1 MALIHL
7 SNKAPSCIYPLQL
20 SGLTYIILLS
30 LYDGSCKNVFV
41 FVKSRRERYID
52 KLEYLL
58 TGGGVGRLE
67 GLRNKKESKKYKIN
81 LKLFAIAAVMTC
93 LLLFGLFRIIIV
105 RSAACTYVMTDG
117 ERHET
122 VRLYPG
128 TVEEACS
135 KAGFRN
141 VEVVNRKDD
150 DGIIYLTLKETFDV
164 SIETSDETLTVRTAP
179 CTVGELLEA
188 NGISVGSDDI
198 VTPDMDDWLS
208 KSTHITV
215 TRVTFTTA
223 TETEDIPFSVE
234 IQYDDQLLKGKQEIA
249 RYGENGEKSIEY
261 RVEEHDGEEVSRKVI
276 KEEEVKSPINC
287 IVKQGIRIVQS
298 NQEERAVSEE
308 PQTTANNQALPAIQP
323 ETESTGELSTAGRS
337 QVWSVPAGI
346 QDDTEK
352 KIITAGDGSSYE
364 YTAVIDVT
372 ATAYHRIEDGGEI
385 TASGTVTQYGT
396 IAVDPRVI
404 PLGSRLYVVS
414 DGGDKSW
421 SYGPGLA
428 EDTGGLIKGAKID
441 LFFMTGEEATDFG
454 IRPAKVYILKD

>member
-1 MALIHL
+1 ME
-7 SNKAPSCIYPLQL
+7 KARS
-20 SGLTYIILLS
+20 
-30 LYDGSCKNVFV
+30 
-41 FVKSRRERYID
+41 
-52 KLEYLL
+52 
-58 TGGGVGRLE
+58 
-67 GLRNKKESKKYKIN
+67 KKESRKRKIDP
-81 LKLFAIAAVMTC
+81 KLFAILAAITC
-93 LLLFGLFRIIIV
+93 LVLYGLLRVIII

-117 ERHET
+117 ERYET

-128 TVEEACS
+128 SVEEACS

-150 DGIIYLTLKETFDV
+150 DGIVYLTLKETFDV
-164 SIETSDETLTVRTAP
+164 SIQTSDETLTIRTAP

-198 VTPDMDDWLS
+198 VTPDVDDWLS
-208 KSTHITV
+208 ESSQITV
-215 TRVTFTTA
+215 TRVSFSTV
-223 TETEDIPFSVE
+223 TETEDVPFSVE
-234 IQYDDQLLKGKQEIA
+234 VQYDSQLLKGVQEIA

-261 RVEEHDGEEVSRKVI
+261 RVEEHDGEEVAREVV
-276 KEEEVKSPINC
+276 KEEEVKPPVNC
-287 IVKQGIRIVQS
+287 IVKQGIRIAQ
-298 NQEERAVSEE
+298 NKQEEQATASES
-308 PQTTANNQALPAIQP
+308 TTATSSQTLPSSQP
-323 ETESTGELSTAGRS
+323 ETESSGELSTAGRS

-346 QDDTEK
+346 DDDTEN

-372 ATAYHRIEDGGEI
+372 ATAYHRVEDGGEI

-414 DGGDKSW
+414 DGGDQSW

-428 EDTGGLIKGAKID
+428 EDTGGLIKGTKID
-441 LFFMTGEEATDFG
+441 LFFMTGDEADDFG

>member
-1 MALIHL
+1 MEQAR
-7 SNKAPSCIYPLQL
+7 
-20 SGLTYIILLS
+20 
-30 LYDGSCKNVFV
+30 
-41 FVKSRRERYID
+41 SRKEPRRRKID
-52 KLEYLL
+52 
-58 TGGGVGRLE
+58 
-67 GLRNKKESKKYKIN
+67 
-81 LKLFAIAAVMTC
+81 LKLFVILAAITC
-93 LLLFGLFRIIIV
+93 LVVFGILRILII

-117 ERHET
+117 ERYET

-128 TVEEACS
+128 SVEEACS

-150 DGIIYLTLKETFDV
+150 DGIVYLTLKETFDV
-164 SIETSDETLTVRTAP
+164 SIQTSEQTLTIRTAP

-198 VTPDMDDWLS
+198 VTPDVDDWLS
-208 KSTHITV
+208 ESSQITL
-215 TRVTFTTA
+215 TRVTFTTE
-223 TETEDIPFSVE
+223 TETEEIPFSVE
-234 IQYDDQLLKGKQEIA
+234 VQYDSQMLKGEQEIA
-249 RYGENGEKSIEY
+249 RYGENGEKSIQY
-261 RVEEHDGEEVSRKVI
+261 RVEEHDGEEVSREVVN
-276 KEEEVKSPINC
+276 EEEVKLPVNC
-287 IVKQGIRIVQS
+287 IVKQGIRIAQNEQEEQAVSAESQTTAS
-298 NQEERAVSEE
+298 NQTL
-308 PQTTANNQALPAIQP
+308 PQTTQ
-323 ETESTGELSTAGRS
+323 TESTDENGLSTAGRS

-346 QDDTEK
+346 DDDTEN

-372 ATAYHRIEDGGEI
+372 ATAYHRVEDGGEI

-414 DGGDKSW
+414 DGGDQSW

-441 LFFMTGEEATDFG
+441 LFFMTGDEATDFG
-454 IRPAKVYILKD
+454 VRPAKVYILKD

>member
-1 MALIHL
+1 ME
-7 SNKAPSCIYPLQL
+7 KARS
-20 SGLTYIILLS
+20 
-30 LYDGSCKNVFV
+30 
-41 FVKSRRERYID
+41 
-52 KLEYLL
+52 
-58 TGGGVGRLE
+58 
-67 GLRNKKESKKYKIN
+67 KKESRKRKIDP
-81 LKLFAIAAVMTC
+81 KLFAILAAITC
-93 LLLFGLFRIIIV
+93 LALYGLFRVIII

-117 ERHET
+117 ERYET

-128 TVEEACS
+128 SVEEACS

-150 DGIIYLTLKETFDV
+150 DGIVYLTLKETFDV
-164 SIETSDETLTVRTAP
+164 SIQTSDETLTIRTAP

-198 VTPDMDDWLS
+198 VTPDVDDWLS
-208 KSTHITV
+208 ESSQITV
-215 TRVTFTTA
+215 TRVSFSTV
-223 TETEDIPFSVE
+223 TETEDVPFSVE
-234 IQYDDQLLKGKQEIA
+234 VQYDSQLLKGVQEIA
-249 RYGENGEKSIEY
+249 RYGENGKKSIEY
-261 RVEEHDGEEVSRKVI
+261 RVEEHDGEEVAREVV
-276 KEEEVKSPINC
+276 KEEEIKPPVNC
-287 IVKQGIRIVQS
+287 IVKQGIRIAQ
-298 NQEERAVSEE
+298 NKQEEQATASES
-308 PQTTANNQALPAIQP
+308 TTATSSQTLPSSQP
-323 ETESTGELSTAGRS
+323 ETESSGELSTAGRS

-346 QDDTEK
+346 DDDTEN

-372 ATAYHRIEDGGEI
+372 ATAYHRVEDGGEI

-414 DGGDKSW
+414 DGGDQSW

-441 LFFMTGEEATDFG
+441 LFFMTGDEANDFG

>member
-1 MALIHL
+1 ME
-7 SNKAPSCIYPLQL
+7 Q
-20 SGLTYIILLS
+20 TR
-30 LYDGSCKNVFV
+30 
-41 FVKSRRERYID
+41 SRKEPRRRKID
-52 KLEYLL
+52 
-58 TGGGVGRLE
+58 
-67 GLRNKKESKKYKIN
+67 
-81 LKLFAIAAVMTC
+81 LKLFVILAAITC
-93 LLLFGLFRIIIV
+93 LVVFGILRILII

-117 ERHET
+117 ERYET

-128 TVEEACS
+128 SVEEACS

-150 DGIIYLTLKETFDV
+150 DGIVYLTLKETFDV
-164 SIETSDETLTVRTAP
+164 SIQTSEQTLTIRTAP

-198 VTPDMDDWLS
+198 VTPDVDDWLS
-208 KSTHITV
+208 ESSQITV
-215 TRVTFTTA
+215 TRVTFTT
-223 TETEDIPFSVE
+223 ETESEEIPFSVE
-234 IQYDDQLLKGKQEIA
+234 VQYDSQMLKGEQEIA
-249 RYGENGEKSIEY
+249 RYGENGEKSIQY
-261 RVEEHDGEEVSRKVI
+261 RVEEHDGEEVSREVVN
-276 KEEEVKSPINC
+276 EEEVKLPVNC
-287 IVKQGIRIVQS
+287 IVKQGIRIAQNEQEEQAVSAESQTTAS
-298 NQEERAVSEE
+298 NQTL
-308 PQTTANNQALPAIQP
+308 PQTTQ
-323 ETESTGELSTAGRS
+323 TESTDENGLSTAGRS

-346 QDDTEK
+346 DDDTEN

-372 ATAYHRIEDGGEI
+372 ATAYHRVEDGGEI

-414 DGGDKSW
+414 DGGDQSW

-441 LFFMTGEEATDFG
+441 LFFMTGDEATDFG
-454 IRPAKVYILKD
+454 VRPAKVYILKD

>member
-1 MALIHL
+1 MEQAR
-7 SNKAPSCIYPLQL
+7 S
-20 SGLTYIILLS
+20 
-30 LYDGSCKNVFV
+30 
-41 FVKSRRERYID
+41 
-52 KLEYLL
+52 
-58 TGGGVGRLE
+58 
-67 GLRNKKESKKYKIN
+67 KKEPRRRKID
-81 LKLFAIAAVMTC
+81 LKLFAILAAITC
-93 LLLFGLFRIIIV
+93 LVVFGILRILII

-117 ERHET
+117 ERYET

-128 TVEEACS
+128 SVEEACS

-150 DGIIYLTLKETFDV
+150 DGIVYLTLKETFDV
-164 SIETSDETLTVRTAP
+164 SIQTSEQTLTIRTAP

-198 VTPDMDDWLS
+198 VTPDVDDWLS
-208 KSTHITV
+208 ESSQITV
-215 TRVTFTTA
+215 TRVTFTTE
-223 TETEDIPFSVE
+223 TETEEIPFSVE
-234 IQYDDQLLKGKQEIA
+234 VQYDSQMLKGEQEIA
-249 RYGENGEKSIEY
+249 RYGENGEKSIQY
-261 RVEEHDGEEVSRKVI
+261 RVEEHDGEEVSREVVN
-276 KEEEVKSPINC
+276 EEEVKLPVNC
-287 IVKQGIRIVQS
+287 IVKQGIRIAQNEQEEQAVSAESQTTAS
-298 NQEERAVSEE
+298 NQTL
-308 PQTTANNQALPAIQP
+308 PQTTQ
-323 ETESTGELSTAGRS
+323 TESTDENGLSTAGRS

-346 QDDTEK
+346 DDDTEN

-372 ATAYHRIEDGGEI
+372 ATAYHRVEDGGEI

-414 DGGDKSW
+414 DGGDQSW

-441 LFFMTGEEATDFG
+441 LFFMTGDEATDFG
-454 IRPAKVYILKD
+454 VRPAKVYILKD

>member
-1 MALIHL
+1 ME
-7 SNKAPSCIYPLQL
+7 KARS
-20 SGLTYIILLS
+20 
-30 LYDGSCKNVFV
+30 
-41 FVKSRRERYID
+41 
-52 KLEYLL
+52 
-58 TGGGVGRLE
+58 
-67 GLRNKKESKKYKIN
+67 KKESRKRKIDP
-81 LKLFAIAAVMTC
+81 KLFAILAAITC
-93 LLLFGLFRIIIV
+93 LVLYGLLRVIII

-117 ERHET
+117 ERYET

-128 TVEEACS
+128 SVEEACS

-150 DGIIYLTLKETFDV
+150 DGIVYLTLKETFDV
-164 SIETSDETLTVRTAP
+164 SIQTSDETLTIRTAP

-198 VTPDMDDWLS
+198 VTPDVDDWLS
-208 KSTHITV
+208 ESSQITV
-215 TRVTFTTA
+215 TRVSFSTV
-223 TETEDIPFSVE
+223 TETEDVPFSVE
-234 IQYDDQLLKGKQEIA
+234 VQYDSQMLKGVQEIA

-261 RVEEHDGEEVSRKVI
+261 RVEEHDGEEVAREVV
-276 KEEEVKSPINC
+276 KEEEVKPPVNC
-287 IVKQGIRIVQS
+287 IVKQGIRIAQ
-298 NQEERAVSEE
+298 NKQEEQATASES
-308 PQTTANNQALPAIQP
+308 TTATSSQTLPSSQP
-323 ETESTGELSTAGRS
+323 ETESSGELSTAGRS

-346 QDDTEK
+346 DDDTEN

-372 ATAYHRIEDGGEI
+372 ATAYHRVEDGGEI

-414 DGGDKSW
+414 DGGDQSW

-441 LFFMTGEEATDFG
+441 LFFMTGDEANDFG

>member
-1 MALIHL
+1 MEA
-7 SNKAPSCIYPLQL
+7 
-20 SGLTYIILLS
+20 
-30 LYDGSCKNVFV
+30 
-41 FVKSRRERYID
+41 SR
-52 KLEYLL
+52 
-58 TGGGVGRLE
+58 
-67 GLRNKKESKKYKIN
+67 SKKKPQKRKID
-81 LKLFAIAAVMTC
+81 LKLFAILAAMTC
-93 LLLFGLFRIIIV
+93 LLLFGLFRIIII

-117 ERHET
+117 ERYET

-150 DGIIYLTLKETFDV
+150 DGIVYLTLKETFDV
-164 SIETSDETLTVRTAP
+164 SIQTSDETLTVRTAP

-188 NGISVGSDDI
+188 NGISVGSDDL

-208 KSTHITV
+208 DSTQITV
-215 TRVTFTTA
+215 TRVTYT
-223 TETEDIPFSVE
+223 TETETENIPFSVE
-234 IQYDDQLLKGKQEIA
+234 VQYDTQLLKGQQEIA
-249 RYGENGEKSIEY
+249 QYGENGEKSIEY
-261 RVEEHDGEEVSRKVI
+261 RVEEHDGEEVSREVI
-276 KEEEVKSPINC
+276 KEEEVKAPVNC
-287 IVKQGIRIVQS
+287 IVKQGIRIAQ
-298 NQEERAVSEE
+298 NEQEEQAASAES
-308 PQTTANNQALPAIQP
+308 QTTASNQTLPSSQP
-323 ETESTGELSTAGRS
+323 QTESTGELSTAGRS

-346 QDDTEK
+346 QDDTEN

-385 TASGTVTQYGT
+385 TASGTVTKYGT
-396 IAVDPRVI
+396 IAVDPSVI

-414 DGGDKSW
+414 DGGDQSW

-428 EDTGGLIKGAKID
+428 EDTGGLIKGTKID
-441 LFFMTGEEATDFG
+441 LFFMTGDEANDFG

>member
-1 MALIHL
+1 MEQAR
-7 SNKAPSCIYPLQL
+7 
-20 SGLTYIILLS
+20 
-30 LYDGSCKNVFV
+30 
-41 FVKSRRERYID
+41 SRKEPRRRKID
-52 KLEYLL
+52 
-58 TGGGVGRLE
+58 
-67 GLRNKKESKKYKIN
+67 
-81 LKLFAIAAVMTC
+81 LKLFVILAAIIC
-93 LLLFGLFRIIIV
+93 LVVFGILRILII

-117 ERHET
+117 ERYET

-128 TVEEACS
+128 SVEEACS

-150 DGIIYLTLKETFDV
+150 DGIVYLTLKETFDV
-164 SIETSDETLTVRTAP
+164 SIQTSEQTLTIRTAP

-198 VTPDMDDWLS
+198 VTPDVDDWLS
-208 KSTHITV
+208 ESSQITV
-215 TRVTFTTA
+215 TRVTFTTE
-223 TETEDIPFSVE
+223 TETEEIPFSVE
-234 IQYDDQLLKGKQEIA
+234 VQYDSQMLKGEQEIA
-249 RYGENGEKSIEY
+249 RYGENGEKSIQY
-261 RVEEHDGEEVSRKVI
+261 RVEEHDGEEVSREVVN
-276 KEEEVKSPINC
+276 EEEVKLPVNC
-287 IVKQGIRIVQS
+287 IVKQGIRIAQNEQEEQAVSAESQTTAS
-298 NQEERAVSEE
+298 NQTL
-308 PQTTANNQALPAIQP
+308 PQTTQ
-323 ETESTGELSTAGRS
+323 TESTDENGLSTAGRS

-346 QDDTEK
+346 DDDTEN

-372 ATAYHRIEDGGEI
+372 ATAYHRVEDGGEI

-414 DGGDKSW
+414 DGGDQSW

-441 LFFMTGEEATDFG
+441 LFFMTGDEATDFG
-454 IRPAKVYILKD
+454 VRPAKVYILKD

>member
-1 MALIHL
+1 ME
-7 SNKAPSCIYPLQL
+7 KARS
-20 SGLTYIILLS
+20 
-30 LYDGSCKNVFV
+30 
-41 FVKSRRERYID
+41 
-52 KLEYLL
+52 
-58 TGGGVGRLE
+58 
-67 GLRNKKESKKYKIN
+67 KKEPQKRKID
-81 LKLFAIAAVMTC
+81 LKLLAIFAAIAC
-93 LLLFGLFRIIIV
+93 LLFFCIFRIIII

-117 ERHET
+117 ERYET

-128 TVEEACS
+128 SVEEACS

-150 DGIIYLTLKETFDV
+150 DGIVYLTLKETFDV
-164 SIETSDETLTVRTAP
+164 SIQTSDETLTIRTAP

-198 VTPDMDDWLS
+198 VTPDVDDWLS
-208 KSTHITV
+208 ESSQITV
-215 TRVTFTTA
+215 TRVSFSTV
-223 TETEDIPFSVE
+223 TETEDVPFSVE
-234 IQYDDQLLKGKQEIA
+234 VQYDSQLLKGVQEIA

-261 RVEEHDGEEVSRKVI
+261 RVEEHDGEEVAREVV
-276 KEEEVKSPINC
+276 KEEEVKPPVNC
-287 IVKQGIRIVQS
+287 IVKQGIRIAQ
-298 NQEERAVSEE
+298 NKQEEQATASES
-308 PQTTANNQALPAIQP
+308 TTATSSQTLPSSQP
-323 ETESTGELSTAGRS
+323 ETESSGELSTAGRS

-346 QDDTEK
+346 DDDTEN

-372 ATAYHRIEDGGEI
+372 ATAYHRVEDGGEI

-414 DGGDKSW
+414 DGGDQSW

-441 LFFMTGEEATDFG
+441 LFFMTGDEANDFG

>member
-1 MALIHL
+1 MEQAR
-7 SNKAPSCIYPLQL
+7 
-20 SGLTYIILLS
+20 
-30 LYDGSCKNVFV
+30 
-41 FVKSRRERYID
+41 SRKEPRRRKID
-52 KLEYLL
+52 
-58 TGGGVGRLE
+58 
-67 GLRNKKESKKYKIN
+67 
-81 LKLFAIAAVMTC
+81 LKLFVILAAITC
-93 LLLFGLFRIIIV
+93 LVVFGILRILII

-117 ERHET
+117 ERYES

-128 TVEEACS
+128 SVEEACS

-150 DGIIYLTLKETFDV
+150 DGIVYLTLKETFDV
-164 SIETSDETLTVRTAP
+164 SIQTSEQTLTIRTAP

-198 VTPDMDDWLS
+198 VTPDVDDWLS
-208 KSTHITV
+208 ESSQITV
-215 TRVTFTTA
+215 TRVTFTTE
-223 TETEDIPFSVE
+223 TETEEIPFSVE
-234 IQYDDQLLKGKQEIA
+234 VQYDSQMLKGEQEIA
-249 RYGENGEKSIEY
+249 RYGENGEKSIQY
-261 RVEEHDGEEVSRKVI
+261 RVEEHDGEEVSREVVN
-276 KEEEVKSPINC
+276 EEEVKLPVNC
-287 IVKQGIRIVQS
+287 IVKQGIRIAQNEQEEQAVSAESQTTAS
-298 NQEERAVSEE
+298 NQTL
-308 PQTTANNQALPAIQP
+308 PQTTQ
-323 ETESTGELSTAGRS
+323 TESTDENGLSTAGRS

-346 QDDTEK
+346 DDDTEN

-372 ATAYHRIEDGGEI
+372 ATAYHRVEDGGEI

-414 DGGDKSW
+414 DGGDQSW

-441 LFFMTGEEATDFG
+441 LFFMTGDEATDFG
-454 IRPAKVYILKD
+454 VRPAKVYILKD

>member
-1 MALIHL
+1 ME
-7 SNKAPSCIYPLQL
+7 KAR
-20 SGLTYIILLS
+20 
-30 LYDGSCKNVFV
+30 
-41 FVKSRRERYID
+41 SR
-52 KLEYLL
+52 
-58 TGGGVGRLE
+58 
-67 GLRNKKESKKYKIN
+67 KESRKRKIDP
-81 LKLFAIAAVMTC
+81 KLFAILAAITC
-93 LLLFGLFRIIIV
+93 LVLFGLFRVIII

-117 ERHET
+117 ERYET

-128 TVEEACS
+128 SVEEACS

-150 DGIIYLTLKETFDV
+150 DGIVYLTLKETFDV
-164 SIETSDETLTVRTAP
+164 SIQTSDETLTIRTAP

-198 VTPDMDDWLS
+198 VTPDVDDWLS
-208 KSTHITV
+208 DSSQITV
-215 TRVTFTTA
+215 TRVSFSTV
-223 TETEDIPFSVE
+223 TETEDVPFSVE
-234 IQYDDQLLKGKQEIA
+234 VQYDSQLLKGEQEIA

-261 RVEEHDGEEVSRKVI
+261 RVEEHDGEEVAREVV
-276 KEEEVKSPINC
+276 KEEEVKPPVNC
-287 IVKQGIRIVQS
+287 IVKQGIRIAQ
-298 NQEERAVSEE
+298 NKQEEQATASES
-308 PQTTANNQALPAIQP
+308 TTATSSQTLPSSQP
-323 ETESTGELSTAGRS
+323 ETESSGELSTAGRS

-346 QDDTEK
+346 DDDTEN

-372 ATAYHRIEDGGEI
+372 ATAYHRVEDGGEI

-414 DGGDKSW
+414 DGGDQSW

-428 EDTGGLIKGAKID
+428 EDTGGLIKGTKID
-441 LFFMTGEEATDFG
+441 LFFMTGDEADDFG

>member
-1 MALIHL
+1 ME
-7 SNKAPSCIYPLQL
+7 KARS
-20 SGLTYIILLS
+20 
-30 LYDGSCKNVFV
+30 
-41 FVKSRRERYID
+41 
-52 KLEYLL
+52 
-58 TGGGVGRLE
+58 
-67 GLRNKKESKKYKIN
+67 KKESRKRKIDP
-81 LKLFAIAAVMTC
+81 KLFAILAAITC
-93 LLLFGLFRIIIV
+93 LALYGLFRVIII

-117 ERHET
+117 ERYET

-128 TVEEACS
+128 SVEEACS

-150 DGIIYLTLKETFDV
+150 DGIVYLTLKETFDV
-164 SIETSDETLTVRTAP
+164 SIQTSDETLTIRTAP

-198 VTPDMDDWLS
+198 VTPDVDDWLS
-208 KSTHITV
+208 ESSQITV
-215 TRVTFTTA
+215 TRVSFSTV
-223 TETEDIPFSVE
+223 TETEDVPFSVE
-234 IQYDDQLLKGKQEIA
+234 VQYDSQMLKGVQEIA

-261 RVEEHDGEEVSRKVI
+261 RVEEHDGEEVAREVV
-276 KEEEVKSPINC
+276 KEEEVKPPVNC
-287 IVKQGIRIVQS
+287 IVKQGIRIAQ
-298 NQEERAVSEE
+298 NKQEEQATASES
-308 PQTTANNQALPAIQP
+308 TTATSSQTLPSSQP
-323 ETESTGELSTAGRS
+323 ETESSGELSTAGRS

-346 QDDTEK
+346 DDDTEN

-372 ATAYHRIEDGGEI
+372 ATAYHRVEDGGEI

-414 DGGDKSW
+414 DGGDQSW

-428 EDTGGLIKGAKID
+428 EDTGGLIKGTKID
-441 LFFMTGEEATDFG
+441 LFFMTGDEADDFG

>member
-1 MALIHL
+1 ME
-7 SNKAPSCIYPLQL
+7 KAR
-20 SGLTYIILLS
+20 
-30 LYDGSCKNVFV
+30 
-41 FVKSRRERYID
+41 SR
-52 KLEYLL
+52 
-58 TGGGVGRLE
+58 
-67 GLRNKKESKKYKIN
+67 KESRKRRIDF
-81 LKLFAIAAVMTC
+81 KLFAILAAITC
-93 LLLFGLFRIIIV
+93 LVLFGLFRIIII

-117 ERHET
+117 ERYET

-128 TVEEACS
+128 SVEEACS

-150 DGIIYLTLKETFDV
+150 DGIVYLTLKETFDV
-164 SIETSDETLTVRTAP
+164 SIQTSDGTLTIRTAP

-198 VTPDMDDWLS
+198 VTPDVDDWLS
-208 KSTHITV
+208 ESSQITV
-215 TRVTFTTA
+215 TRVSFSTV
-223 TETEDIPFSVE
+223 TETEDVPFSVE
-234 IQYDDQLLKGKQEIA
+234 VEYDSQLLKGEQEIA
-249 RYGENGEKSIEY
+249 QYGENGEKSIEY
-261 RVEEHDGEEVSRKVI
+261 RVEEHDGEEVAREVV
-276 KEEEVKSPINC
+276 KEEEVKPPVNC
-287 IVKQGIRIVQS
+287 IVKQGIRIAQ
-298 NQEERAVSEE
+298 NKQEEQAVSAES
-308 PQTTANNQALPAIQP
+308 QTTASNQTLPSSQP
-323 ETESTGELSTAGRS
+323 ETESSGELSTAGRS

-346 QDDTEK
+346 DDDTENK
-352 KIITAGDGSSYE
+352 VITAGDGSSYE

-372 ATAYHRIEDGGEI
+372 ATAYHRVEDGGEI

-414 DGGDKSW
+414 DGGDQSW

-441 LFFMTGEEATDFG
+441 LFFMTGDEANDFG

>member
-1 MALIHL
+1 ME
-7 SNKAPSCIYPLQL
+7 KAR
-20 SGLTYIILLS
+20 
-30 LYDGSCKNVFV
+30 
-41 FVKSRRERYID
+41 SR
-52 KLEYLL
+52 
-58 TGGGVGRLE
+58 
-67 GLRNKKESKKYKIN
+67 KESRKRKIN
-81 LKLFAIAAVMTC
+81 PKLFAILAAITC

-117 ERHET
+117 ERYET

-150 DGIIYLTLKETFDV
+150 DGIVYLTLKETFDV
-164 SIETSDETLTVRTAP
+164 SIQTSDGTLTIRTAP

-198 VTPDMDDWLS
+198 VTPDVDDWLS
-208 KSTHITV
+208 ESSQITV
-215 TRVTFTTA
+215 TRVSFSTV
-223 TETEDIPFSVE
+223 TETEDVPFSVE
-234 IQYDDQLLKGKQEIA
+234 VEYDSQLLKGEQEIA
-249 RYGENGEKSIEY
+249 QYGENGEKSIEY
-261 RVEEHDGEEVSRKVI
+261 RVEEHDGEEVAREVV
-276 KEEEVKSPINC
+276 KEEEVKPPVNC
-287 IVKQGIRIVQS
+287 IVKQGVRIAQ
-298 NQEERAVSEE
+298 NKQEEQAVSAES
-308 PQTTANNQALPAIQP
+308 QTTASNQTLPSSLP
-323 ETESTGELSTAGRS
+323 ETESSGELSTAGRS

-346 QDDTEK
+346 DDDTENK
-352 KIITAGDGSSYE
+352 VITAGDGSSYE

-372 ATAYHRIEDGGEI
+372 ATAYHRVEDGGEI

-414 DGGDKSW
+414 DGGDQSW

-441 LFFMTGEEATDFG
+441 LFFMTGDEANDFG

>member
-1 MALIHL
+1 ME
-7 SNKAPSCIYPLQL
+7 KARS
-20 SGLTYIILLS
+20 
-30 LYDGSCKNVFV
+30 
-41 FVKSRRERYID
+41 
-52 KLEYLL
+52 
-58 TGGGVGRLE
+58 
-67 GLRNKKESKKYKIN
+67 KKESRKRKIDP
-81 LKLFAIAAVMTC
+81 KLFAILAAITC
-93 LLLFGLFRIIIV
+93 LVLYGLFRVIII

-117 ERHET
+117 ERYET

-128 TVEEACS
+128 SVEEACS

-150 DGIIYLTLKETFDV
+150 DGIVYLTLKETFDV
-164 SIETSDETLTVRTAP
+164 SIQTSDETLTIRTAP

-198 VTPDMDDWLS
+198 VTPDVDDWLS
-208 KSTHITV
+208 ESSQITV
-215 TRVTFTTA
+215 TRVSFSTV
-223 TETEDIPFSVE
+223 TETEDVPFSVE
-234 IQYDDQLLKGKQEIA
+234 VQYDSQLLKGVQEIA

-261 RVEEHDGEEVSRKVI
+261 RVEEHDGEEVAREVV
-276 KEEEVKSPINC
+276 KEEEVKPPINC
-287 IVKQGIRIVQS
+287 IVKQGIRIAQ
-298 NQEERAVSEE
+298 NKQEEQATASES
-308 PQTTANNQALPAIQP
+308 TTATSSQTLPSSQP
-323 ETESTGELSTAGRS
+323 ETESSGELSTAGRS

-346 QDDTEK
+346 DDDTEN

-372 ATAYHRIEDGGEI
+372 ATAYHRVEDGGEI

-414 DGGDKSW
+414 DGGDQSW

-428 EDTGGLIKGAKID
+428 EDTGGLIKGTKID
-441 LFFMTGEEATDFG
+441 LFFMTGDEADDFG

>member
-1 MALIHL
+1 ME
-7 SNKAPSCIYPLQL
+7 KARS
-20 SGLTYIILLS
+20 
-30 LYDGSCKNVFV
+30 
-41 FVKSRRERYID
+41 
-52 KLEYLL
+52 
-58 TGGGVGRLE
+58 
-67 GLRNKKESKKYKIN
+67 KKESRKRKIDP
-81 LKLFAIAAVMTC
+81 KLFAILAAITC
-93 LLLFGLFRIIIV
+93 LVLYGLFRVIII

-117 ERHET
+117 ERYET

-128 TVEEACS
+128 SVEEACS

-150 DGIIYLTLKETFDV
+150 DGIVYLTLKETFDV
-164 SIETSDETLTVRTAP
+164 SIQTSDETLTIRTAP

-198 VTPDMDDWLS
+198 VTPDVDDWLS
-208 KSTHITV
+208 ESSQITV
-215 TRVTFTTA
+215 TRVSFSTV
-223 TETEDIPFSVE
+223 TETEDVPFSVE
-234 IQYDDQLLKGKQEIA
+234 VQYDSQLLKGVQEIA

-261 RVEEHDGEEVSRKVI
+261 RVEEHDGEEVAREVV
-276 KEEEVKSPINC
+276 KEEEVKPPVNC
-287 IVKQGIRIVQS
+287 IVKQGIRIAQ
-298 NQEERAVSEE
+298 NKQEEQATASES
-308 PQTTANNQALPAIQP
+308 TTATSSQTLPSSQP
-323 ETESTGELSTAGRS
+323 ETESSGELSTAGRS

-346 QDDTEK
+346 DDDTEN

-372 ATAYHRIEDGGEI
+372 ATAYHRVEDGGEI

-414 DGGDKSW
+414 DGGDRSW

-441 LFFMTGEEATDFG
+441 LFFMTGDEANDFG

>member
-1 MALIHL
+1 MEQAR
-7 SNKAPSCIYPLQL
+7 S
-20 SGLTYIILLS
+20 
-30 LYDGSCKNVFV
+30 
-41 FVKSRRERYID
+41 
-52 KLEYLL
+52 
-58 TGGGVGRLE
+58 
-67 GLRNKKESKKYKIN
+67 KKEPRRRKID
-81 LKLFAIAAVMTC
+81 LKLFVILAAITC
-93 LLLFGLFRIIIV
+93 LVVFGILRILII

-117 ERHET
+117 ERYET

-128 TVEEACS
+128 SVEEACS

-150 DGIIYLTLKETFDV
+150 DGIVYLTLKETFDV
-164 SIETSDETLTVRTAP
+164 SIQTSEQTLTIRTAP

-198 VTPDMDDWLS
+198 VTPDVDDWLS
-208 KSTHITV
+208 ESSQITV
-215 TRVTFTTA
+215 TRVTFTTE
-223 TETEDIPFSVE
+223 TETEEIPFSVE
-234 IQYDDQLLKGKQEIA
+234 VQYDSQMLKGEQEIA
-249 RYGENGEKSIEY
+249 RYGENGEKSIQY
-261 RVEEHDGEEVSRKVI
+261 RVEEHDGEEVSREVVN
-276 KEEEVKSPINC
+276 EEEVKLPVNC
-287 IVKQGIRIVQS
+287 IVKQGIRIAQ
-298 NQEERAVSEE
+298 NEQEKQAVSAES
-308 PQTTANNQALPAIQP
+308 QTTASNQTLPQTSQ
-323 ETESTGELSTAGRS
+323 TEGTDENGLSTAGRS

-346 QDDTEK
+346 DDDTEN

-372 ATAYHRIEDGGEI
+372 ATAYHRVEDGGEI

-414 DGGDKSW
+414 DGGDQSW

-441 LFFMTGEEATDFG
+441 LFFMTGDEATDFG
-454 IRPAKVYILKD
+454 VRPAKVYILKD